1 MGCLFPILMV
11 PVSFAALATMAL
23 LFSAIPDPSSPVT
36 AANAARLKS
45 GMTYEQ
51 VLHIVGEPAPQGFD
65 GEDQATFCRDG
76 SDTCSWSRCELC
88 NNQLFLTLER
98 GVLVAMRSQG
108 L

>member
-1 MGCLFPILMV
+1 MGCLLPILMV

-23 LFSAIPDPSSPVT
+23 LFSAIPDPGSPVT
-36 AANAARLKS
+36 AANAARLKT

-51 VLHIVGEPAPQGFD
+51 VVAIVGDPAPPTFD

-76 SDTCSWSRCELC
+76 SDTCSWSRCPLC
-88 NNQLFLTLER
+88 DDQLFLTFER
-98 GVLVAMRSQG
+98 GLLVAKRSQG

>member
-1 MGCLFPILMV
+1 MGCLLPILMV

-51 VLHIVGEPAPQGFD
+51 VLHIVGDPAPPGFD
-65 GEDQATFCRDG
+65 GEDQATFCRDD
-76 SDTCSWSRCELC
+76 SDTCSWSRCPLC
-88 NNQLFLTLER
+88 DDQLFLTFER
-98 GVLVAMRSQG
+98 GVLVAKRSQG

>member
-1 MGCLFPILMV
+1 MGCLLPILMV

-23 LFSAIPDPSSPVT
+23 LFSAIPDPGSPVT
-36 AANAARLKS
+36 AANAARLKT

-51 VLHIVGEPAPQGFD
+51 VVAIVGDPAPPTFD

-76 SDTCSWSRCELC
+76 SDTCSWSRCPLC
-88 NNQLFLTLER
+88 DDQLFLTFER
-98 GVLVAMRSQG
+98 GVLVAKRSQG

>member
-1 MGCLFPILMV
+1 MGCLLPILMV
-11 PVSFAALATMAL
+11 PVSFVALATMAL

-51 VLHIVGEPAPQGFD
+51 VLHIVGEPAPPGFD

-76 SDTCSWSRCELC
+76 SNTCSWSRCPLC
-88 NNQLFLTLER
+88 DAQLFLTFDR
-98 GVLVAMRSQG
+98 GVLVAKRSQD

>member
-1 MGCLFPILMV
+1 MGCLLPILMV

-23 LFSAIPDPSSPVT
+23 FFSAIPDPGSPVT
-36 AANAARLKS
+36 AANAARLKA

-51 VLHIVGEPAPQGFD
+51 VVAIVGDPAPPAFD

-76 SDTCSWSRCELC
+76 SDTCSWSRCPLC
-88 NNQLFLTLER
+88 DDQLFLTFER
-98 GVLVAMRSQG
+98 GLLVAKRSQG